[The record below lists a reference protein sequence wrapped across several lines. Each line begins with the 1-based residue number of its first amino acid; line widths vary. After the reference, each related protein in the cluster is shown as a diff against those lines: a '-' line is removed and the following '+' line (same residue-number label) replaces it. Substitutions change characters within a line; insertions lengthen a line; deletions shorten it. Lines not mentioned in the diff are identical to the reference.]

1 MPPVLGRALWGSS
14 CSTAFSCSFSLG
26 QHSPGERC
34 PWAQNDRITPF
45 YQELQI
51 PAALSSRGSFL
62 TRAEPPALLGLDPR
76 TFSTSQNPGGIPEP
90 GIVLLTWELGWWDR
104 GQGCPQGKGSLL
116 SPRRDLGDFLGSQPT
131 PGMNSSV
138 DPNPLPFIPRA
149 FGNLTPN
156 QHSEKD
162 LDLFI
167 YFPKK
172 TPNGLFLFK
181 ANTIY
186 VTAPAEPSHPQLQ
199 PQLINYS
206 PYYIQCQEEN
216 PRAPSLHI

>member
-131 PGMNSSV
+131 PGMNPSLHPSSFWESH
-138 DPNPLPFIPRA
+138 PKPAQREGL
-149 FGNLTPN
+149 G
-156 QHSEKD
+156 
-162 LDLFI
+162 FI
-167 YFPKK
+167 YLFSKK
-172 TPNGLFLFK
+172 NPNCLFLFK